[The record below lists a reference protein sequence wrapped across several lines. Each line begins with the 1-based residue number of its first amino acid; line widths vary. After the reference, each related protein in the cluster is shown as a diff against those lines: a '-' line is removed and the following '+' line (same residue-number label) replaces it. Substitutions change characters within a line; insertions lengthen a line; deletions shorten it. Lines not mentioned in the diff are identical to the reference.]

1 MFYYCSTLCTLFKV
15 LWSTDACCNLR
26 RSVSTLHLEYT
37 TNCSAPL
44 LFIFACAIHELPRFI
59 RVPLRSPIFLC
70 RGWCT
75 SPITSISIINRNLHQ
90 RMYLDLID
98 NNRSTYLI
106 VVFGVSLTFPCLA
119 WLQTSGVPMSC
130 LGAVHLGQRFF
141 FFFLLWELEKLIF
154 FFFPFGGGK
163 HSSCWWLRGAP
174 NLRVRPGNQ
183 KL

>member
-59 RVPLRSPIFLC
+59 RVPLRPLIFLC

-75 SPITSISIINRNLHQ
+75 SPITSISIINRNLLR
-90 RMYLDLID
+90 RMS
-98 NNRSTYLI
+98 RSHWQQSGHIPHCRLWGI
-106 VVFGVSLTFPCLA
+106 FNFPLPGVIANQWRTNE
-119 WLQTSGVPMSC
+119 
-130 LGAVHLGQRFF
+130 
-141 FFFLLWELEKLIF
+141 LLRGCPPRATF
-154 FFFPFGGGK
+154 FFFPSLGVGK
-163 HSSCWWLRGAP
+163 IDHFFSLLG
-174 NLRVRPGNQ
+174 VGNILHVDGWEGHQ
-183 KL
+183 T